1 MNVGKIREHLAFYG
15 KICYNDAVASSFL
28 EANMNNITGAIFDMD
43 GTLTDSMFVWDECMD
58 EVLHR
63 YFHTTRD
70 QMDQAMVQKMDTA
83 PISIGGPMLCEYFS
97 SSIDPNEI
105 LGMMRE
111 YFRDFYCNK
120 IELKDGV
127 RELLDHLKKKGVR
140 MCVASASSPEMVRAA
155 LKHCEIEDCFCAVLT
170 CDDVKKSKEYP
181 DIYEAALSLLNTPKE
196 TTWIFEDA
204 VIALRTAHRM
214 GMNTVGIYDAG
225 QKEQEEI
232 RSLSMIYVE
241 REENHRKLIACF

>member
-1 MNVGKIREHLAFYG
+1 MNK
-15 KICYNDAVASSFL
+15 
-28 EANMNNITGAIFDMD
+28 ITGAIFDLD
-43 GTLTDSMFVWDECMD
+43 GTLTDSMFIWDECQD
-58 EVLHR
+58 EVLRR

-70 QMDQAMVQKMDTA
+70 QIDRDMLEKMDTA
-83 PISIGGPMLCEYFS
+83 PISMGVPMLCEYFS
-97 SSIDPNEI
+97 SSVDPKEI
-105 LGMMRE
+105 LDMMNE

-127 RELLDHLKKKGVR
+127 RELLEHLRKKGVR

-155 LKHCEIEDCFCAVLT
+155 LKHCGIEDYFCAVLT

-181 DIYEAALSLLNTPKE
+181 DIYEVALSLLHTPKE

-204 VIALRTAHRM
+204 VIALRTANRM

-225 QKEQEEI
+225 QKDQEEI
-232 RSLSMIYVE
+232 RALSQIYVDRGE
-241 REENHRKLIACF
+241 DHRKLIPCF